1 MSKQD
6 GSSRQVTTGPVDDS
20 ATPILHVD
28 MDAFFV
34 SVELLSRPELRGKPV
49 LVGGTAGRGVVS
61 AASYEARRYGVNSAM
76 PMSIALQRCPNAV
89 VLRGDYASYSRYSK
103 QVMGIFESI
112 TPLVEPLSI
121 DEAFLDVSGARRLHG
136 SPAEIAWTIRDR
148 VQRETG
154 LTCSIGVAASKYV
167 AKVASSRAKP
177 DGMLVVPA
185 AETVSFLHPLPV
197 SALWGVGRVTEES
210 LLRLGLRTVGDV
222 AAMPPDAL
230 ERAVGPSLA
239 ARLTRLANGI
249 DARDVETAR
258 SEKSIGHETTFEHD
272 LTDPEQIRRELLR
285 LSDDVAVRLRRAGL
299 VGRTVVLKLRYGDF
313 TTVTRSRTLGEPT
326 DVARRIYDEAQAALP
341 ELLGAGARIRLI
353 GVRAEHL
360 RPSGGGAMLWDP
372 DEEWR
377 EAERA
382 IDEVTARFGRGAV
395 RPAALVRRGGDGTAA
410 RVPSMRRKPVDAE
423 ARARLDAERA
433 EAAGA
438 AEWRAGVDR
447 TQFGG

>member
-34 SVELLSRPELRGKPV
+34 SVELLTRPELRGKPV
-49 LVGGTAGRGVVS
+49 LVGGTAGRGVVA
-61 AASYEARRYGVNSAM
+61 AASYEARRFGVNSAM

-89 VLRGDYASYSRYSK
+89 VLRGDYASYAKYSK
-103 QVMGIFESI
+103 QVMAIFGQI

-136 SPAEIAWTIRDR
+136 SPAEIAWTIRER
-148 VQRETG
+148 VRAETG
-154 LTCSIGVAASKYV
+154 LTCSIGVAATKYV

-185 AETVSFLHPLPV
+185 AETVAFLHPLPV

-222 AAMPPDAL
+222 AAMPHDAL
-230 ERAVGPSLA
+230 ERAVGPALA
-239 ARLTRLANGI
+239 SRLGRLSNGV
-249 DARDVETAR
+249 DPRDVHTTR
-258 SEKSIGHETTFEHD
+258 VEKSIGHENTFGHD
-272 LTDPEQIRRELLR
+272 LTDPREIRRELLR
-285 LSDDVAVRLRRAGL
+285 LSDNVAVRLRKAGL

-313 TTVTRSRTLGEPT
+313 RTVTRSRTLAEPT
-326 DVARRIYDEAQAALP
+326 DVARRIYDEASDALT
-341 ELLGAGARIRLI
+341 ELIGDGQRVRLI

-360 RPSGGGAMLWDP
+360 RAAGTGAMLWDP

-377 EAERA
+377 DAERT
-382 IDEVTARFGRGAV
+382 IDEVTAKFGKGAV
-395 RPAALVRRGGDGTAA
+395 RPATLVRPGGERRSERPRAAGDDDDTAA
-410 RVPSMRRKPVDAE
+410 
-423 ARARLDAERA
+423 
-433 EAAGA
+433 AAA
-438 AEWRAGVDR
+438 AAWGW
-447 TQFGG
+447 

>member
-34 SVELLSRPELRGKPV
+34 SVELLKRPDLRGKPV
-49 LVGGTAGRGVVS
+49 LVGGTAGRGVVA

-89 VLRGDYASYSRYSK
+89 VLTGDYASYSKYSK
-103 QVMGIFESI
+103 QVMAIFEQI

-136 SPAEIAWTIRDR
+136 SPAEIAWTIRER
-148 VQRETG
+148 VRAETG
-154 LTCSIGVAASKYV
+154 LSCSIGVAATKYV

-185 AETVSFLHPLPV
+185 AQTIEFLHPLPV

-210 LLRLGLRTVGDV
+210 LTRVGLRTVGDV
-222 AAMPPDAL
+222 AAMPYGAL
-230 ERAVGPSLA
+230 ERSVGPALA
-239 ARLTRLANGI
+239 ARLSRLANGI
-249 DARDVETAR
+249 DPRDVHTTR
-258 SEKSIGHETTFEHD
+258 TEKSIGHENTFGHD
-272 LTDPEQIRRELLR
+272 LVDPVEIRRELLR
-285 LSDDVAVRLRRAGL
+285 LSNNVAVRLRKAGL
-299 VGRTVVLKLRYGDF
+299 VGRTVTLKLRYGDF
-313 TTVTRSRTLGEPT
+313 RTVTRSRTLGEPT
-326 DVARRIYDEAQAALP
+326 DVARRIYDEASDALA
-341 ELLGAGARIRLI
+341 ELVGDGERVRLI

-360 RPSGGGAMLWDP
+360 RPSGSGAMLWDP

-377 EAERA
+377 DAERT
-382 IDEVTARFGRGAV
+382 IDQVTAKFGKGAV
-395 RPAALVRRGGDGTAA
+395 RPATLVRPGGERRAEQPRSGPDDEDDSATAA
-410 RVPSMRRKPVDAE
+410 
-423 ARARLDAERA
+423 
-433 EAAGA
+433 AAG
-438 AEWRAGVDR
+438 WGW
-447 TQFGG
+447 